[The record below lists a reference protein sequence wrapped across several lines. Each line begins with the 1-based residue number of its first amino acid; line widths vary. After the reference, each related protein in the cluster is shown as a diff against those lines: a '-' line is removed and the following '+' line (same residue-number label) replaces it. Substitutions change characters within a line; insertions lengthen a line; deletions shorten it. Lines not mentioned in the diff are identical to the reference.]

1 MTSDLIPTKPKS
13 VFRMSDSVYDFLS
26 SLVKYILPALGTLYF
41 TLAQIWG
48 LPYGEQVVGTIVAVT
63 TAIGIMI
70 GISKKNYD
78 NEPYQFDGEI
88 IVDTD
93 ASGNSDLTLAAGLPV
108 DAMREKGVVI
118 MNVRDINGVG

>member
-13 VFRMSDSVYDFLS
+13 VFRMSDSAYDFLS

-63 TAIGIMI
+63 TALGIMI

-93 ASGNSDLTLAAGLPV
+93 ADGNSDLTLAAGRPV

>member
-13 VFRMSDSVYDFLS
+13 VFRMSDSAYDFLS

-41 TLAQIWG
+41 TMAQIWG

-63 TAIGIMI
+63 TALGIMI

-93 ASGNSDLTLAAGLPV
+93 AAGNSDLTLAAGLPV